1 MNEFSNI
8 QLIRSTLVNTSIERK
23 RERER
28 GSERERE
35 RERDPFYLS
44 DKFESAR
51 EEDKMLGDL

>member
-8 QLIRSTLVNTSIERK
+8 QLIRSTLVTTSIERK
-23 RERER
+23 KER
-28 GSERERE
+28 G
-35 RERDPFYLS
+35 RDPFYLS